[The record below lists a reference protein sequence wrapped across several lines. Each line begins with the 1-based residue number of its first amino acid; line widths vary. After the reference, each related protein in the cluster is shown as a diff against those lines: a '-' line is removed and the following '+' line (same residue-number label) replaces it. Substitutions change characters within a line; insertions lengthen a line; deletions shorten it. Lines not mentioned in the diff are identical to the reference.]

1 MVIVYLYI
9 RTRLLTRWLIK
20 MIFKNSNAVFPS
32 VFIYLFIYLFIFFEF
47 LPYSVLFRFFSFLN
61 NYKCFSTASNVT
73 EVGIEP

>member
-32 VFIYLFIYLFIFFEF
+32 AFIYLFIYFFRVSAVFSVISIF
-47 LPYSVLFRFFSFLN
+47 
-61 NYKCFSTASNVT
+61 
-73 EVGIEP
+73 